1 MEVPMEKKLQEDSI
15 AVLAELVLPFQ
26 ANAAGNVHGG
36 EVIKLMDSTAGVAAQ
51 KHCHTNVVTARIDE
65 LLFKKPVLIGEYVV
79 CTARV
84 VYAGNSSME
93 VFVTVESEDLTTGR
107 TQIALTA
114 FFTMVSL
121 DENGQPAKVP
131 QIDEGQD
138 AYSRLLHLEGEKR
151 YLKSKKRLR
160 LERNGLERK

>member
-1 MEVPMEKKLQEDSI
+1 MEKKLQEDSV

-51 KHCHTNVVTARIDE
+51 KHCHTIVVTARIDE
-65 LLFKKPVLIGEYVV
+65 LIFKKPVLIGEYVV

-84 VYAGNSSME
+84 VYTGTSSME

-121 DENGQPAKVP
+121 DENGKPAQVP

-138 AYSRLLHLEGEKR
+138 AYSRLLHREGEKR
-151 YLKSKKRLR
+151 YLKSKKRLKR
-160 LERNGLERK
+160 ERNGLERK

>member
-1 MEVPMEKKLQEDSI
+1 MMKKLQEDSS

-65 LLFKKPVLIGEYVV
+65 LCFKKPVLIGEYVV
-79 CTARV
+79 CNARV
-84 VYAGNSSME
+84 VYTGSSSME
-93 VFVTVESEDLTTGR
+93 VFVTVESEDLATGR
-107 TQIALTA
+107 SQIALTA

-121 DENGQPAKVP
+121 DENGKPHPVP
-131 QIDEGQD
+131 PIDEGQD
-138 AYSRLLHLEGEKR
+138 FYSKLLHREGEKR
-151 YLKSKKRLR
+151 YLKSKKRLASQR
-160 LERNGLERK
+160 

>member
-1 MEVPMEKKLQEDSI
+1 MKKSQEDSI

-51 KHCHTNVVTARIDE
+51 KYCHTNVVTARIDE
-65 LLFKKPVLIGEYVV
+65 LSFKRPVLIGEYIV

-84 VYAGNSSME
+84 VYTGNTSME
-93 VFVTVESEDLTTGR
+93 IFVTVESENLRTGK

-121 DENGQPAKVP
+121 DSEGKPTKVIP
-131 QIDEGQD
+131 VDEGQD
-138 AYSRLLHLEGEKR
+138 AYSRLLYNEGKKR
-151 YLKSKKRLR
+151 NQKSKKRIKI
-160 LERNGLERK
+160 ERGE

>member
-1 MEVPMEKKLQEDSI
+1 MKAKRQEDST

-36 EVIKLMDSTAGVAAQ
+36 EIIKLMDSTAGVAAQ

-65 LLFKKPVLIGEYVV
+65 LCFKKPVLIGEYVKS
-79 CTARV
+79 TARV
-84 VYAGNSSME
+84 VYTGSSSME
-93 VFVTVESEDLTTGR
+93 VFVTVESENLHTGT

-121 DENGQPAKVP
+121 DDNGKPAKVP
-131 QIDEGQD
+131 PVEPGDD
-138 AYSRLLHLEGEKR
+138 AYSKMLHQEGEKR
-151 YLKSKKRLR
+151 YLANKRR
-160 LERNGLERK
+160 REN